1 MRADRIVAAS
11 LAVLT
16 LTSCASYSWTKPG
29 VPEAERDRDQHEC
42 WARSRALPPQPTT
55 LRPSRDAAPRQA
67 VFELCLE
74 ARGYTKVRD

>member
-1 MRADRIVAAS
+1 MQVGRIVAAS
-11 LAVLT
+11 LAALIT
-16 LTSCASYSWTKPG
+16 ASCASYSWTKPG
-29 VPEAERDRDQHEC
+29 VTEAERDRDQHEC

-74 ARGYTKVRD
+74 AKGYTKEIN